1 MIEGSSN
8 PIPHKQIHP
17 GYQFLMLIGLL
28 LAALIFGQMIAGAI
42 ITARYGIDTLMEL
55 SKLNVSTPQVQDSLW
70 ILQFVGTTMPILVT
84 PIIFSYFIVRDPD
97 GYMKNTFHF
106 PWVYILL
113 VFLIMMLAFPLIEFL
128 ETISGKLS
136 LPQMDARI

>member
-1 MIEGSSN
+1 MIEGSLTQYPTSKY
-8 PIPHKQIHP
+8 IPVI
-17 GYQFLMLIGLL
+17 QFLMLIGLL

-70 ILQFVGTTMPILVT
+70 ILQIVGTTMPILVT

-97 GYMKNTFHF
+97 DYMKNTFHF

-128 ETISGKLS
+128 ANH
-136 LPQMDARI
+136 Q